1 MYVAKKKHPGML
13 TVPIFGFWHT
23 EGFFFFFLHILVVFK
38 ISTGIT
44 CHLKKKSVYILKDH
58 LASIL
63 DQMGKFQLH
72 LLLVC

>member
-13 TVPIFGFWHT
+13 TVPIFGFS
-23 EGFFFFFLHILVVFK
+23 FFFFLHILVVFK